1 MGQKCK
7 LGCLLVAILGV
18 AVAYHYIKPL
28 KIFPQPEIDT
38 INLPAPAHS
47 EQVAQ
52 STHNLRCFE
61 HAPPAPIAR
70 KKRFRLVDWN
80 IHKGEDSG
88 WQDKLSHY
96 AEQADFLLLQEASQ
110 NNHLERI
117 LPRSKPW
124 HGIHA
129 GTFSYHD
136 AMSGVMLLAN
146 YLPQRYC
153 IASEQEPWIRIPK
166 IAQAAHFPLGDDRT
180 LLVINVHLVNFEWNP
195 KNYEQQLKAMFD
207 IINQHQGPIILA
219 GDFNSWRAR
228 RMRLLQR
235 LVAHYGMQEVKFNP
249 DFRKRFMHNALD
261 HIFVRDIKVLNAWTE
276 RTQASDHNPLVMD
289 FTLE

>member
-1 MGQKCK
+1 MRQKRK
-7 LGCLLVAILGV
+7 IGWLLVAVLGV

-28 KIFPQPEIDT
+28 KIFSQPEIDT

-47 EQVAQ
+47 ELMAQ

-61 HAPPAPIAR
+61 HAALAPIR
-70 KKRFRLVDWN
+70 DKTRFRLVDWN
-80 IHKGEDSG
+80 IHKGEDAG
-88 WQDKLSHY
+88 WQQKLSHY
-96 AEQADFLLLQEASQ
+96 AKHADFLLLQEATQ
-110 NNHLERI
+110 NNHLEQL
-117 LPRSKPW
+117 LPREKSW

-129 GTFSYHD
+129 GTFSYHND
-136 AMSGVMLLAN
+136 MSGVMLLAT

-166 IAQAAHFPLGDDRT
+166 IAQAAHFPLPDNRT

-207 IINQHQGPIILA
+207 IINQHDGPIILA

-235 LVAHYGMQEVKFNP
+235 LVAQYGMQAVKFNP
-249 DFRKRFMHNALD
+249 DFRKHFMHNVLD
-261 HIFVRDIKVLNAWTE
+261 HIFVRDIKVINAWTE
-276 RTQASDHNPLVMD
+276 QTDASDHNPLVMD
-289 FTLE
+289 FSLE